1 MLHLPRTVSV
11 RIQMSVAT
19 ADAQADVDAEL
30 RYDPAD
36 PFAVTLV
43 VCPDAQ
49 SPVEWVF
56 ARELLTTGLA
66 EPNGE
71 GDVTIEPVSDG
82 GEWLV
87 GITLATDT
95 VASLV
100 TRADRVAEFLTETY
114 VLVPSGCETDHID
127 LDAEIAALLG

>member
-11 RIQMSVAT
+11 RIAMSVAT
-19 ADAQADVDAEL
+19 ADAHAEVEAEL
-30 RYDPAD
+30 RYDPSD

-43 VCPDAQ
+43 VCPDAE

-56 ARELLTTGLA
+56 SRELLTTGLA

-71 GDVTIEPVSDG
+71 GDVTVEPVQDG
-82 GEWLV
+82 DEWLL
-87 GITLATDT
+87 GITLATDS

-114 VLVPSGCETDHID
+114 VLVPTGCEMEQVDI
-127 LDAEIAALLG
+127 DAEIAGLLA